1 MGKPLSTDLRS
12 RLVTAVAGGLS
23 RRAAAERF
31 GVSAASA
38 VRWVRAVSMT
48 GTVEAKPQGG
58 DMRSH
63 RVEAFGAVILG
74 AIAAQKD
81 ISLVELAAL
90 LRTEH
95 GASFATSTV
104 WRFLDRHGM
113 TFQKKRRTP
122 PSKREPTSP
131 RGGKRGSTPSLTST
145 RPSWCSSTKPAL
157 RPKWPASAAGPC
169 VASDAEPPCRTD
181 TGRPPPSPAP
191 CASMA

>member
-81 ISLVELAAL
+81 ISLVELAEL
-90 LRTEH
+90 LRARH
-95 GASFATSTV
+95 GASFAASTV

-113 TFQKKRRTP
+113 TFKKNGARRRA
-122 PSKREPTSP
+122 RES
-131 RGGKRGSTPSLTST
+131 RRRRAAASVVR
-145 RPSWCSSTKPAL
+145 RPA
-157 RPKWPASAAGPC
+157 
-169 VASDAEPPCRTD
+169 
-181 TGRPPPSPAP
+181 
-191 CASMA
+191 